1 MSNKPFAGKAI
12 PVALAREHSDSAW
25 PVIVFPTDEAR
36 DAAIRDLEAMA
47 ALRVTLKCA
56 PEITED
62 PPAFHHDDA
71 YDRPRIVEPSRTAG
85 ATVVL
90 HGHISEVKKALTP
103 LLSKGAI
110 DGE

>member
-25 PVIVFPTDEAR
+25 PVITVPTDEAR

-62 PPAFHHDDA
+62 VAVNEICGALQAMLATDA
-71 YDRPRIVEPSRTAG
+71 SDHKRG
-85 ATVVL
+85 Q
-90 HGHISEVKKALTP
+90 
-103 LLSKGAI
+103 
-110 DGE
+110 DGK